1 MQTSP
6 PEDGQ
11 NWYNPGM
18 QISPPSHPSSRGPL
32 VVLGLGLLLLVGG
45 FVVLLIGTIGQA
57 NAPRPTPISTAEPG
71 TPASTEI
78 QSTTQ
83 RLAVIDSDRIY
94 TVDPDGR
101 NLVSIETPGTVPS
114 AALIWSRDDSRLIY
128 THIVGEDS
136 QLMSAKPDGSDQI
149 VLFTADRAS
158 APF

>member
-32 VVLGLGLLLLVGG
+32 VVLGVGLLLLVGG
-45 FVVLLIGTIGQA
+45 FVALLIGTIGQA
-57 NAPRPTPISTAEPG
+57 NAPRLTPAPTAGPV
-71 TPASTEI
+71 TPASTED

-94 TVDPDGR
+94 TIDPDGR

-136 QLMSAKPDGSDQI
+136 QLMSAKPDGSGGK
-149 VLFTADRAS
+149 S
-158 APF
+158 A